1 MATYR
6 PLVLVSGVINQLPP
20 GDGVIGGELTAGSGL
35 SGGGLVQEGS
45 RLDIYLSAQPSGLLI
60 DNNNRLGIDGKAQ
73 ASGNAALVRA
83 EQAYQLAA
91 NSPFPTT
98 EGSVGFL
105 DNVESLS
112 TVGVQLDTFGS
123 GTYSSAIYTVQA
135 KRGNEVHSTNIKLVH
150 NNTTAFTSEY
160 ATVYSSGLLATYSGA
175 IDGGQVELDAY
186 SNTADSTVFRVIRYA
201 QAY

>member
-1 MATYR
+1 MAIYR

-45 RLDIYLSAQPSGLLI
+45 RIDIYLSAQPSGLLI

-83 EQAYQLAA
+83 EQAYQLSA
-91 NSPFPTT
+91 NSPFPST

-123 GTYSSAIYTVQA
+123 GTYSSATYQVQA
-135 KRGNEVHSTNIKLVH
+135 KRGNEVQLDDLKLLHNSTAVSLSGYNPVY
-150 NNTTAFTSEY
+150 TSG
-160 ATVYSSGLLATYSGA
+160 VLAAYSGELS
-175 IDGGQVELDAY
+175 GGQISLNAF
-186 SNTADSTVFRVIRYA
+186 SNTSDSTVFRVIRFA